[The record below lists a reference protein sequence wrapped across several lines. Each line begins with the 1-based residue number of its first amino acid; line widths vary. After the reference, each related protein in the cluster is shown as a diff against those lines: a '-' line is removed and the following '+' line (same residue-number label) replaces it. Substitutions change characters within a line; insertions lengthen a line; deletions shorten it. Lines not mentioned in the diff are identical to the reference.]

1 MWLGGNV
8 SNVSNASNASN
19 DMVANTLLKLKEE
32 NPVFYRKIIRQRNNI
47 GKTESLYINFEIRNN
62 IDSYTIDN
70 DAIIM
75 RLKEM

>member
-1 MWLGGNV
+1 MWLGG
-8 SNVSNASNASN
+8 NVSNASNASN

-32 NPVFYRKIIRQRNNI
+32 NPSFYRKIIRQRNNI